1 MNKIFADMDK
11 KAIMEGIVIAV
22 VAGVFTQLT
31 LALILPLVPE
41 NGFIGV
47 SAGFIAMTSRF
58 FVRQ

>member
-1 MNKIFADMDK
+1 MDK